1 MKVASPKQNDTEKV
15 LCHLSDDLKT
25 RKAESPRSKGETLSY
40 RHGVAATPNSWTL
53 TEYRGDLAFNQIY
66 ATSFADLA
74 PSFRTIA
81 NVDPIEGMKRVIA
94 SLERITGKKLP
105 AAQDN
110 LGGLPPGKLVVVGSV
125 GANEIEKAIE
135 MGRQVDAFF
144 EVDYAIHDK
153 VRERIFGDGGTE
165 DES

>member
-1 MKVASPKQNDTEKV
+1 MKVDSTKQTEAENV
-15 LCHLSDDLKT
+15 LCLLTDDWKT
-25 RKAESPRSKGETLSY
+25 RKAESPRSKDVTLSFRY
-40 RHGVAATPNSWTL
+40 GVAATPNSWTL
-53 TEYRGDLAFNQIY
+53 TEYRGELALNQVY

-81 NVDPIEGMKRVIA
+81 DVDPVEGMKRVVA
-94 SLERITGKKLP
+94 SLEKISGKKIALS
-105 AAQDN
+105 N
-110 LGGLPPGKLVVVGSV
+110 N

>member
-1 MKVASPKQNDTEKV
+1 MKVDLPKQAENEKV
-15 LCHLSDDLKT
+15 LCHLSDDWKT
-25 RKAESPRSKGETLSY
+25 RKSEGPRSKGETLSY
-40 RHGVAATPNSWTL
+40 RYGVSATPNSWAL
-53 TEYRGDLAFNQIY
+53 TEYRENLAFNQVY

-81 NVDPIEGMKRVIA
+81 NVDPVEGMKRVIA
-94 SLERITGKKLP
+94 SLERITGKKIVLS
-105 AAQDN
+105 N
-110 LGGLPPGKLVVVGSV
+110 S
-125 GANEIEKAIE
+125 GANEIEKALE

-144 EVDYAIHDK
+144 EVDYAIHDR

>member
-1 MKVASPKQNDTEKV
+1 MKVDSPKQTDTEKV
-15 LCHLSDDLKT
+15 LCHLSDDWKT

-81 NVDPIEGMKRVIA
+81 DVDPVEGMKRVIA
-94 SLERITGKKLP
+94 SLERITGKKIALS
-105 AAQDN
+105 N
-110 LGGLPPGKLVVVGSV
+110 S

-135 MGRQVDAFF
+135 MGRQVDALF

-153 VRERIFGDGGTE
+153 VRERIFGDGGAE